1 MTRPVAGSVSFES
14 LRVGKDR
21 FPYPVGYKTVRAHNG
36 STYYMEIEEE
46 SYSIDSDTSDTSL
59 EPSVLVATYEGTHDH
74 LDQTLTLDMVHGV
87 HVLALEKKKRG
98 MMQEVL
104 VQKLT
109 TSLPTDSKF
118 AVALA
123 SQPTHNSAEKNHEAT
138 VYPKPSEE
146 LLWVLLIQAGHVGKW
161 PLVLNVYVPK
171 NRVTSLHQ
179 GYGFIEFLREE
190 DADYAIKVLYI
201 SSMER
206 LYVLPRSA
214 KSFDSNYYVERAA
227 RWEVHKITLHFSVH
241 QIPAMNECFVEMVA
255 ERVIVES
262 VISG

>member
-1 MTRPVAGSVSFES
+1 MT
-14 LRVGKDR
+14 GKDR

-36 STYYMEIEEE
+36 STYYMEIEEGAKGPLFLVVHTFFLNGAE

-109 TSLPTDSKF
+109 TSLLLLLRFFISLDMFT
-118 AVALA
+118 
-123 SQPTHNSAEKNHEAT
+123 SAQEKLHD
-138 VYPKPSEE
+138 
-146 LLWVLLIQAGHVGKW
+146 WII
-161 PLVLNVYVPK
+161 NVYVPK

-190 DADYAIKVLYI
+190 DADY
-201 SSMER
+201 
-206 LYVLPRSA
+206 
-214 KSFDSNYYVERAA
+214 
-227 RWEVHKITLHFSVH
+227 
-241 QIPAMNECFVEMVA
+241 IPAMNECFVEMVA